1 MPPVTACPGSQALQ
15 QLLRGQTS
23 DGDAVRLE
31 KHVADCPSCFQQLAA
46 LAGEKEI
53 VQAMHD
59 NLTVPQPRNPVLGR
73 LLYKIGRQ
81 KVAPLPPSLVNTGE
95 VSLTNAGAPAPD
107 DADESSHFLGPP
119 QGPGELGRLGG
130 YRVLRVLGV
139 GGMGTVYEAEDV
151 TLRRRVALKTMKPA
165 VAAQPGARARF
176 LREARAAAA
185 LNHDHVVPIYQV
197 GEERSLPFLAMPLL
211 HGEMLEDRL
220 KREGAC
226 RWPKRSASAARSPR
240 AWPPLTTTASS
251 TATSSRETSGWRGP
265 ATASRSSISAW
276 PRGRKATCN

>member
-1 MPPVTACPGSQALQ
+1 MPGPQALQ

-176 LREARAAAA
+176 LRKARAAAA

-220 KREGAC
+220 KRMG
-226 RWPKRSASAARSPR
+226 RL
-240 AWPPLTTTASS
+240 PLAE
-251 TATSSRETSGWRGP
+251 ALRIGREI
-265 ATASRSSISAW
+265 AEA
-276 PRGRKATCN
+276 